1 MRIQTNQRTLSLGD
15 INAVLI
21 AHEADAR
28 HKLKLKR
35 YFNGRHDEI
44 LRKRARENTE
54 VNNRLIS
61 NYCSY
66 ITSMS
71 TGFFIGQPV
80 TYRAISK
87 DEHELEPLL
96 EIFKYNDEAA
106 HNYSL
111 AEEASITGEAFEFLY
126 IDSDAKIRFAT
137 VPSEEV
143 VIICDATLEENII
156 FAIRHYRVY
165 DLDQITYNEF
175 VDVYDASEI
184 KHYTYSGGT
193 LRHIGS
199 EQHYFGEVPVI
210 EFPNNKQRRGDFED
224 VISLVDAYN
233 LAQSLTLDDLED
245 FTDAFL
251 ILKNMHFSTDEEAR
265 DLRRRKIIDCD
276 ENGDASWLIKNLND
290 TYVENCKKRLV
301 SDIHKFSCVP
311 DMSDE
316 NFAGNASG
324 VAISYQKR
332 RKTSPFRAGD
342 IIRKKVSA

>member
-1 MRIQTNQRTLSLGD
+1 MRIQTNQRDLSLDD
-15 INAVLI
+15 IKAVLL

-184 KHYTYSGGT
+184 KQAV
-193 LRHIGS
+193 R
-199 EQHYFGEVPVI
+199 
-210 EFPNNKQRRGDFED
+210 
-224 VISLVDAYN
+224 
-233 LAQSLTLDDLED
+233 
-245 FTDAFL
+245 
-251 ILKNMHFSTDEEAR
+251 
-265 DLRRRKIIDCD
+265 
-276 ENGDASWLIKNLND
+276 
-290 TYVENCKKRLV
+290 
-301 SDIHKFSCVP
+301 SDILAANSITLAKCRLSSFLTIS
-311 DMSDE
+311 
-316 NFAGNASG
+316 SG
-324 VAISYQKR
+324 AATL
-332 RKTSPFRAGD
+332 KT
-342 IIRKKVSA
+342 